1 MPHRFLS
8 AILCATA
15 LILGGQAAR
24 ADEPKKPLIVFAAAS
39 LTDVL
44 KAEATAWARETGKP
58 MPRLSFGASATM
70 ARQVAAGAPA
80 DLMLSANPAW
90 VQMLEKGGFL
100 SGAPVPLVKNSLVL
114 VVPSRGAAGTPGHLV
129 TRELIEKTVGGG
141 KLALAD
147 PAIAPAGAYARAF
160 LEHIGL
166 WLPLKPR
173 LALAPNVRQA
183 LLLVERGGLPGFVY
197 GSDAAASK
205 RVIILGTV
213 PEGSTK
219 PILYMAGMTKAAQ
232 ADANAF
238 LTYLTSPAS
247 GPVWRRF
254 GFTPIVSN

>member
-1 MPHRFLS
+1 MFKSFLRLIITLS
-8 AILCATA
+8 VLGTTVTPA
-15 LILGGQAAR
+15 LAAEH
-24 ADEPKKPLIVFAAAS
+24 DKPFIVFAAAS

-44 KAEATAWARETGKP
+44 KAEATNWAQETGKP

-90 VQMLEKGGFL
+90 VKMLEKGRHLAGV
-100 SGAPVPLVKNSLVL
+100 PVPLVKNSLVL
-114 VVPSRGAAGTPGHLV
+114 VVPSQGKAGTPGKRV
-129 TRELIEKTVGGG
+129 TKDLIEQTVGKG

-160 LEHIGL
+160 LKQVGL
-166 WLPLKPR
+166 WQPLKPR

-205 RVIILGTV
+205 RVTILGTV
-213 PEGSTK
+213 PEDGTT
-219 PILYMAGMTKAAQ
+219 PILYMAGLTKVAQ
-232 ADANAF
+232 ADAKAF
-238 LTYLTSPAS
+238 LAYLTSPAAA
-247 GPVWRRF
+247 PVWRQY
-254 GFTPIVSN
+254 GFTPLVSK